1 MPEAEYGELVCFITT
16 VKIGEAEALKKEITE
31 ATNGKAVIEEL
42 EKIYFID
49 KE

>member
-1 MPEAEYGELVCFITT
+1 MLT
-16 VKIGEAEALKKEITE
+16 VPAGEADVLKKEITE
-31 ATNGKAVIEEL
+31 TTNGKAVIEEL

>member
-16 VKIGEAEALKKEITE
+16 VKIGEAETLKKEITE